1 MARSRWLIVALAL
14 AGAIAL
20 PALASGDARRVV
32 GNCTKSQVRPPTI
45 VVACADANLA
55 LTRLRWTSFGGATAH
70 ASGSYHVND
79 CTPYCAAGH
88 FHSYPVRVVLSQ
100 AALCKDKHDDYREAT
115 VIFTGSRPSTVKS
128 SHRTLSL
135 PGCPLPR

>member
-1 MARSRWLIVALAL
+1 MARRRWPIVVLAL

-32 GNCTKSQVRPPTI
+32 GNCTKSQVRPATI

-55 LTRLRWTSFGGATAH
+55 LTHLRWVSFGGVTAH

-88 FHSYPVRVVLSQ
+88 FHSYPVKVVLWQ
-100 AALCKDKHDDYREAT
+100 AELCQDKHDDYREAT
-115 VIFTGSRPSTVKS
+115 VVFTGPRPPGAKS
-128 SHRTLSL
+128 SHSRLSL